1 MSSIFTQP
9 TAGPAVSGPPGPTAD
24 LSVVP
29 TVCRDVFRSA
39 TSSPTARKT
48 LVTISLWSS
57 CRGLN
62 HSQPT
67 PRTRR
72 AGGQHECQA
81 RGQGFWLVERVLV
94 AVRVGGGLRRRHVA
108 GRRGVHPGDGDG
120 DRDRARGRAVG
131 RAGHGGRDLGVDA
144 GALGRG
150 GPPAP
155 ARCSRPTRR
164 RVRSASSRPTGVH
177 AASPAASAGA
187 SAGTV
192 PAGYTQVGTVPT
204 GAGTVAVAVDAATG
218 AVYTAH
224 HTGKSLSILV
234 STGDGGYLNAVTT
247 PLSFAPAIV
256 GGTPP
261 EWCTPPSRPAAPRT
275 PTAAP
280 AAAPAAAR
288 AAGRQAVLQ
297 VGRRACVRR
306 ASPARAV
313 PVVPARDRRAARFR
327 PFCPV
332 ATAAITEVR
341 SAPVNFSPS

>member
-1 MSSIFTQP
+1 MSVKRAGKGSGWSSACWSRFGWVAVCGAATLLVAGASTP
-9 TAGPAVSGPPGPTAD
+9 AMATVTAAGPSAALSDEQVMVGGISVSMLA
-24 LSVVP
+24 
-29 TVCRDVFRSA
+29 
-39 TSSPTARKT
+39 
-48 LVTISLWSS
+48 
-57 CRGLN
+57 
-62 HSQPT
+62 HS
-67 PRTRR
+67 
-72 AGGQHECQA
+72 
-81 RGQGFWLVERVLV
+81 V
-94 AVRVGGGLRRRHVA
+94 AVA
-108 GRRGVHPGDGDG
+108 
-120 DRDRARGRAVG
+120 
-131 RAGHGGRDLGVDA
+131 
-144 GALGRG
+144 
-150 GPPAP
+150 PPAP

-280 AAAPAAAR
+280 AAAR